1 MKEKWIQWAF
11 CRIPVFLIMV
21 VFLGVL
27 FVHFGQE
34 KNEGGGIQNKK
45 WDREEE
51 EKFLEYT
58 KDMFRKE
65 AASDTLTLNYTL
77 SDPQRYGVK
86 GETGF
91 GTYSVEA
98 MEEGVRYAETMEEEL
113 KKIDR
118 DLISSDS
125 RFLYDILID
134 EFENCKEQ
142 EKYIYFSEM
151 LRPKSGV
158 TAQLPILL
166 AEFHFYEE
174 KNIEEYLE
182 LLSKLPAYFD
192 EILNFEKIKLEK
204 GIFMD
209 DDWAGEVIA
218 QCREFASSGDKNILI
233 SSFDERLKEAVK
245 VNGEFS
251 LEKKSVKEYKK
262 LNKDVVEKE
271 VFPAFK
277 KLGDGIED
285 MVNERKQGGSLK
297 GVGKAGK
304 KNWEKSV
311 GNPQGLALYENG
323 REYYRFMVKNTT
335 GSGKSVEAL
344 DGLLDEVI
352 KSQQSRIRQAF
363 LDEETLELYDKNLMP
378 EGEPKELLSDL
389 QSKMEAFFTPLS
401 QVASDSNYRL
411 GEDIYTLKYVDKS
424 MEDILSPAFYLTPA
438 LDNFDKNVIY
448 INKKKMK
455 KEESLYATLGHEA
468 YPGHMYQMVYF
479 DLKQENPLRYIL
491 NFPGYS
497 EGWGTYAEVFAYEMA
512 GLPGKMKDVEE
523 GSLILNLSIFG
534 KMDIGV
540 NFYGWNEVD
549 LKDYLKKL
557 GIAKNVDIPKVYR
570 LMVQEPCMYLKYI
583 VGYLEIMELRAVAKN
598 KLGEEYSDK
607 WFHDFFLST
616 GPAPYYLISK
626 SLKTGY

>member
-34 KNEGGGIQNKK
+34 KNEGRVQNKK

-58 KDMFRKE
+58 KEMFRKE
-65 AASDTLTLNYTL
+65 AASDSLTLNYTL

-98 MEEGVRYAETMEEEL
+98 MEEGVKYAETMEEEL

-118 DLISSDS
+118 DLISPDS

-134 EFENCKEQ
+134 EFENCREQ
-142 EKYIYFSEM
+142 GNYIYFSEM

-192 EILNFEKIKLEK
+192 EILNFEKIKLKK

-245 VNGEFS
+245 VNGAFS
-251 LEKKSVKEYKK
+251 LEKKSAKEYKK
-262 LNKDVVEKE
+262 LNKEVVEKE

-285 MVNERKQGGSLK
+285 MVKERKQGGSLK
-297 GVGKAGK
+297 GVDKAGK

-335 GSGKSVEAL
+335 GSGKDVEAL

-389 QSKMEAFFTPLS
+389 QLKMEAFFTPLS
-401 QVASDSNYRL
+401 QAASDNNYRL

-479 DLKQENPLRYIL
+479 DLKQKNPLRYIL

-497 EGWGTYAEVFAYEMA
+497 EGWGTYAEVCAYEMA

-534 KMDIGV
+534 KMDMGV
-540 NFYGWNEVD
+540 NFYGWNEAD

-583 VGYLEIMELRAVAKN
+583 VGYLEIMELKAVAKN
-598 KLGEEYSDK
+598 RLGEEYSDK